1 MSYGLII
8 KNSENKAFISPN
20 ITPMNFIKRVD
31 VTIDGGMVRTAR
43 FNTGI
48 PCNYVILPFIRVI
61 NINSRDPYW
70 APIRMLELTSENGM
84 HVITLQKKEQ
94 RSISNVEVY
103 LFSNFVPKLT
113 KYGLEIYNENQEM
126 VYNNA
131 CLPLEFSFIKKP
143 DVYLFGEET
152 GYKKRDSI
160 MIDLGFPVA
169 AISTSYGLKSF
180 HAGAQNGHITYYIFS
195 TAIDTCVGLH
205 LQSKD
210 EGKYRGVY
218 PNIGDIAYIDTRKY
232 Q

>member
-8 KNSENKAFISPN
+8 KNSEDKAFISPN

-31 VTIDGGMVRTAR
+31 LTIDGGTVRTAR

-131 CLPLEFSFIKKP
+131 CLPLEFSFMKKP
-143 DVYLFGEET
+143 DVNLFGEEY

-180 HAGAQNGHITYYIFS
+180 HVGAQNGHITYYIFS

-205 LQSKD
+205 LQSRD

-218 PNIGDIAYIDTRKY
+218 PKIGDIAYIDTRKY